1 MSRRLMLK
9 LLFFFAG
16 WSASAVA
23 GASDLTIGI
32 GADVTAIDP
41 HYHNV
46 TPNNNVA
53 AHIFDYLVLRDER
66 QKPIPGLAES
76 WRTVDPLTWE
86 FKLRK
91 GVKFHDGSEFTA
103 ADVVASIER
112 VPLVPNSPSP
122 FTAYTKQIKEMTVVD
137 PYTIRFRTAAPYP
150 LMPTDMTQVAIVS
163 AKAAKAS
170 TEDFNSGKAAI
181 GTGPYKL
188 LRYAKGDRIEL
199 ARHDGYWGG
208 KTPWEKVTLRLLPN
222 DASRVAALLAG
233 DVQAIEYVPTSD
245 VARIRADKR
254 LNVYKVIADRLVY
267 LHMDSDRDAS
277 PYVTDKEGK
286 PLAKNPMKDPRVRK
300 AISKAIN
307 RNAIVDKVMEGEA
320 VAAGQLLADGMFGTT
335 RNLKVEPYDPAGAK
349 KLLAEAGYPDGFGI
363 TIHAPNNRY
372 VNDAKIAQA
381 VAQMLTRIGI
391 ATKVE
396 AMPSATYFPQAT
408 DLKFSLMLLGW
419 SSGTGEAS
427 SPLKALLATYSRDKG
442 FGTANR
448 ESAAGDLQPR
458 QGLRDGEPRSLLESE
473 SRCAARGGTGNRR
486 RFQARGFAAARDRD
500 RDRRHRHHPAAFPG
514 KPLGD
519 AQRHHLRAAHR
530 REHAGAQVPSGEVT
544 LPARASKAQLAPNA
558 RRRSCAPVSQVR
570 RESTRWPTSQCDSRP
585 RRSSRAHRQACE
597 FRPTP

>member
-1 MSRRLMLK
+1 MLRLTLVRFVAP
-9 LLFFFAG
+9 LFAALIVNGAG
-16 WSASAVA
+16 IAVA
-23 GASDLTIGI
+23 ADLTIGI

-76 WRTVDPLTWE
+76 WRTIDPLTWE

-122 FTAYTKQIKEMTVVD
+122 FTAYTKQIKEMTVTD
-137 PYTIRFRTAAPYP
+137 PYTIRFRAAAPYP
-150 LMPTDMTQVAIVS
+150 LMPTDMTQVAIIS

-188 LRYAKGDRIEL
+188 VRYVKGDRIDL

-254 LNVYKVIADRLVY
+254 LNVYKVIADRLIY
-267 LHMDSDRDAS
+267 LHMDSDRDVS
-277 PYVTDKEGK
+277 PYVTDKDGK
-286 PLAKNPMKDPRVRK
+286 PLPRNPLKDPRVRK
-300 AISKAIN
+300 AISKAMN
-307 RNAIVDKVMEGEA
+307 RSAIVDKVMEGEA

-335 RNLKVEPYDPAGAK
+335 KNLKVEPYDPAGAK
-349 KLLAEAGYPDGFGI
+349 KLLAEAGYPDGFGL

-381 VAQMLTRIGI
+381 VAQMLTRVGI
-391 ATKVE
+391 ACRVE
-396 AMPSATYFPQAT
+396 AIPSATYFPQAT
-408 DLKFSLMLLGW
+408 DLKFSFMLLGW

-427 SPLKALLATYSRDKG
+427 SPLKALLAAYSRDKG

-448 ESAAGDLQPR
+448 GRYSNPKVDA
-458 QGLRDGEPRSLLESE
+458 LLEQALATVE
-473 SRCAARGGTGNRR
+473 DPKREALLQRATEIAIDDTGIVPLH
-486 RFQARGFAAARDRD
+486 FQVNLWATRNGITYVPRTDENT
-500 RDRRHRHHPAAFPG
+500 
-514 KPLGD
+514 L
-519 AQRHHLRAAHR
+519 AH
-530 REHAGAQVPSGEVT
+530 
-544 LPARASKAQLAPNA
+544 K
-558 RRRSCAPVSQVR
+558 
-570 RESTRWPTSQCDSRP
+570 
-585 RRSSRAHRQACE
+585 
-597 FRPTP
+597 FRPAK

>member
-1 MSRRLMLK
+1 MGRDRRRRRRRI
-9 LLFFFAG
+9 
-16 WSASAVA
+16 
-23 GASDLTIGI
+23 DLTIGI

-150 LMPTDMTQVAIVS
+150 LMPTDMTQVAIIS

-188 LRYAKGDRIEL
+188 LRYVKGDRIEL
-199 ARHDGYWGG
+199 ARFDGYWGG

-254 LNVYKVIADRLVY
+254 LNVYKIIADRLIY
-267 LHMDSDRDAS
+267 LHMDSDRDVS
-277 PYVTDKEGK
+277 PYVTDKDGK
-286 PLAKNPMKDPRVRK
+286 ALAKNPLKDPRVRK

-349 KLLAEAGYPDGFGI
+349 KLLAEAGYPDGFGL

-372 VNDAKIAQA
+372 VNDAKVAQA

-391 ATKVE
+391 ATRVE
-396 AMPSATYFPQAT
+396 VLPSATYFPQAT
-408 DLKFSLMLLGW
+408 ELKFSFMLVGW

-448 ESAAGDLQPR
+448 GRYSNPR
-458 QGLRDGEPRSLLESE
+458 VDALLEQALATVE
-473 SRCAARGGTGNRR
+473 DPKREALLQRATEIAIDDTGIIPLH
-486 RFQARGFAAARDRD
+486 FQVNLWATRNGITYVPRTDENT
-500 RDRRHRHHPAAFPG
+500 
-514 KPLGD
+514 L
-519 AQRHHLRAAHR
+519 AH
-530 REHAGAQVPSGEVT
+530 
-544 LPARASKAQLAPNA
+544 K
-558 RRRSCAPVSQVR
+558 
-570 RESTRWPTSQCDSRP
+570 
-585 RRSSRAHRQACE
+585 
-597 FRPTP
+597 FRPAK